1 MPAGHWMGLATCFI
15 IFYSQLF
22 CFHRHTACW
31 LVGQCFKCANLRV
44 LSSAWDNKM
53 RNSFLKVS
61 SCSPSDCLLS
71 QNINRWRTELFFF
84 SCRLIH
90 PWLSLTLIKETW
102 HWLNRL
108 STPQVLTKP
117 LCCRLHCCL
126 SFRLRSAPLLI
137 VKDARERRRCCVLK
151 GRGTAEECRLRWM
164 SA

>member
-61 SCSPSDCLLS
+61 SCSPSDCLLI

-108 STPQVLTKP
+108 STPQVLTKTS
-117 LCCRLHCCL
+117 LL
-126 SFRLRSAPLLI
+126 SSPLLSVFPSEI
-137 VKDARERRRCCVLK
+137 CSSINSKRCKGKEAMLCAQRSRNSRRV
-151 GRGTAEECRLRWM
+151 
-164 SA
+164 